1 MKINMLYVLKGDIL
15 EYDYQVFGIYSNL
28 NNLLINATKIV
39 KQDIS
44 IAENA
49 QEDYDFSGLV
59 YYPLDKTDIDN
70 IPKDDNKFS
79 LYWDG
84 ENLNINPD

>member
-1 MKINMLYVLKGDIL
+1 MTFGAINKNLLRKDKIIMLYVLKGDIL
-15 EYDYQVFGIYSNL
+15 EYDYQVFGVYSNL

-49 QEDYDFSGLV
+49 QKDYDFSGLV
-59 YYPLDKTDIDN
+59 YYL
-70 IPKDDNKFS
+70 S
-79 LYWDG
+79 
-84 ENLNINPD
+84 